1 MKTLLDIED
10 LQKISDF
17 LIENGYGDVPLT
29 IIIEVLTKER
39 LKKLN
44 EDLYYQYN
52 TNKEAEIIDA
62 DEIDVNINN
71 FKFKYVLKKDDSENQ
86 E

>member
-17 LIENGYGDVPLT
+17 LIENDYGEVPLT